1 MKIEVFCFHILS
13 IIPQQYN
20 TSQDLQNLQNSQQL
34 LALHSMAST
43 TNYPAN
49 LQQIIDAPVEEV
61 TGPRAAKTKAIATM
75 AIPADAAKAAKDRT
89 KRIAAEKKAHKKAHA
104 NFKRELKAT
113 RKALTT
119 GWKEE
124 AATKRELDRCVNYIF
139 KSEEKR
145 KKKEAKVKRAAAK
158 AAKAEEKK
166 QKAAAKAKAPKLTE
180 EQRLMKRARKAYET
194 EMRRRV
200 KFMRKFSEKYMEYR
214 EFLRLDQEGNHNINP
229 FTEEPEQDKMVS
241 TVELTLED
249 GFVC

>member
-1 MKIEVFCFHILS
+1 
-13 IIPQQYN
+13 
-20 TSQDLQNLQNSQQL
+20 
-34 LALHSMAST
+34 MAST

-124 AATKRELDRCVNYIF
+124 AATKRELARCVNYIF